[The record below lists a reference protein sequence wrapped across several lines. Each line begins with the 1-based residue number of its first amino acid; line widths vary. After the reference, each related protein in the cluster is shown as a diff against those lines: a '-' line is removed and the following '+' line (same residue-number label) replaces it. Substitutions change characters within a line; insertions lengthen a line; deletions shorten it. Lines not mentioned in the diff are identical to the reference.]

1 MTFLAVSVFRKCI
14 TLLNIH
20 VNLKLGLLEN
30 YDTKPLKKEPHAR
43 TERMR

>member
-1 MTFLAVSVFRKCI
+1 MCKDVFFFEASFVTFLAVSVFRKFI

-30 YDTKPLKKEPHAR
+30 YDTKP
-43 TERMR
+43 